1 MKLDIVKS
9 LIAVAIS
16 ALLAYACYEICDYE
30 RLQWVIAVG
39 SFVSIGMPMVLALG
53 VSSQQERS
61 SVMLKT
67 LSWVFLL
74 IEMVS
79 NGVFVFFDFGIPIYV
94 IVNGL
99 ILLIFALTYNSIY
112 RTKM

>member
-1 MKLDIVKS
+1 MKSDVVKS

-30 RLQWVIAVG
+30 GVRLVITIG
-39 SFVSIGMPMVLALG
+39 SFLTLGIPSLLALG
-53 VSSQQERS
+53 LSSKQERS

-67 LSWVFLL
+67 LSWIFLVFEL
-74 IEMVS
+74 IS
-79 NGVFVFFDFGIPIYV
+79 NGVFVFFNFSIPVYI

-99 ILLIFALTYNSIY
+99 ILLTFVLIYNSIY